1 MSYKDTTPG
10 QHIDEQPNLAPA
22 ATFDSKD
29 PELAGGVCNRGAPN
43 VVLDHDG
50 DVVDVDLAE
59 RHYVAP
65 LGSSVKLWHHP
76 RFKWLL
82 LSIALLFTF
91 VIGVS
96 VGISA
101 GARGSND
108 IDGNVSDKPH
118 PTEFDSRT
126 VGVWK
131 QVGGT
136 LAAPD
141 KVHEEFAKT
150 VSLSQNHNQ
159 MAVVAVGIA
168 NVNDRQKVNLGGR
181 VHIYE

>member
-1 MSYKDTTPG
+1 M
-10 QHIDEQPNLAPA
+10 
-22 ATFDSKD
+22 
-29 PELAGGVCNRGAPN
+29 
-43 VVLDHDG
+43 LDHDG
-50 DVVDVDLAE
+50 DVVDVDLAK
-59 RHYVAP
+59 HHDVAP
-65 LGSSVKLWHHP
+65 LGSSAKVLHHP

-82 LSIALLFTF
+82 QSIGPLFTF

-96 VGISA
+96 VGVLA

-141 KVHEEFAKT
+141 KVHKEFGKT
-150 VSLSQNHNQ
+150 R
-159 MAVVAVGIA
+159 AVVTKWQSNGS
-168 NVNDRQKVNLGGR
+168 RR
-181 VHIYE
+181 CRYCRCE